1 MRFFEKFKDRIQG
14 KAKKGEERSDLW
26 PIVRDEFLKSNPTC
40 AVCGGTKKLQ
50 VHHIIPFNIAPD
62 MELDTTNLIT
72 LCTAKKFGVNC
83 HLLIGHLGNFKRANV
98 SVRADAAYWKERL
111 S

>member
-1 MRFFEKFKDRIQG
+1 MRFLEKIKDRIQG
-14 KAKKGEERSDLW
+14 KARKGDERSKDW
-26 PIVRDEFLKSNPTC
+26 PIVRDNFLSANPSC

-62 MELDTTNLIT
+62 MELDHENLIT
-72 LCTAKKFGVNC
+72 LCTSKKYGINC

-98 SVRADAAYWKERL
+98 SVKADAAYWRERL